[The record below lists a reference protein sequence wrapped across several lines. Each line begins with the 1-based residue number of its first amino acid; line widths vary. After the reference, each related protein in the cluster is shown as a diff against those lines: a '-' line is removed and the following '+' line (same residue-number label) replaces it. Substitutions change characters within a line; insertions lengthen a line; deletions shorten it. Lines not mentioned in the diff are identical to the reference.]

1 MIMLNGYADIGG
13 GGSAITTW
21 NAAPATHRHRMM
33 IFARLRR
40 VTTGVYDTLSQG
52 TTYASSRYLDATQR
66 SVGNDS
72 SNTVAA
78 YGIARR
84 TAGDE
89 KLALT
94 PSVDAAAT
102 NMPTQHDVFGSCHAS
117 FSFATPVER

>member
-1 MIMLNGYADIGG
+1 MERRAGDAQASHDD
-13 GGSAITTW
+13 
-21 NAAPATHRHRMM
+21 
-33 IFARLRR
+33 FARLRR

-102 NMPTQHDVFGSCHAS
+102 LSLIHI
-117 FSFATPVER
+117 